1 VKREM
6 AGKEKTKS
14 KTTRSLVIEE
24 PKLWFAYSDEKNF
37 FQWLESTPAV
47 MKVVRVDDGLELQL
61 KKSVDNESLR
71 DLIALLTRYDLDRS
85 VLAALATS
93 KNQSW
98 FKDKN
103 KYWYASVFRK
113 AGKS

>member
-1 VKREM
+1 
-6 AGKEKTKS
+6 
-14 KTTRSLVIEE
+14 
-24 PKLWFAYSDEKNF
+24 
-37 FQWLESTPAV
+37 
-47 MKVVRVDDGLELQL
+47 
-61 KKSVDNESLR
+61 
-71 DLIALLTRYDLDRS
+71 LLTRYDLDRS